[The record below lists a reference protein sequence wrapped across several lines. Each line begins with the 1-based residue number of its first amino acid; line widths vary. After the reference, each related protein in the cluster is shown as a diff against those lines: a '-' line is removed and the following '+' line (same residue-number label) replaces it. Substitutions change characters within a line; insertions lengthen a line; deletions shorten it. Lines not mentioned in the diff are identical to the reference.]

1 LGYVSLRTNT
11 IHPNPKQGQMSLK
24 EKQPED
30 LKLYYTIGEVSSML
44 GVNASLI
51 RFWEKEFPALNLK
64 KNKKGNR
71 LFTKVDIQHLKE
83 IYNLLSPIRYK
94 FYWAQVNNYNSN
106 NFKNNNKNIFGSS
119 GLMSILAWPKFLP
132 DLQLMPVSGSDD
144 SVAKFYVGG
153 KP

>member
-83 IYNLLSPIRYK
+83 IYHWVKEQGYTLEGARKKMLAEKKMKSGNGRSGIESERWKTIQALL
-94 FYWAQVNNYNSN
+94 NE
-106 NFKNNNKNIFGSS
+106 
-119 GLMSILAWPKFLP
+119 L
-132 DLQLMPVSGSDD
+132 D
-144 SVAKFYVGG
+144 SLLKR
-153 KP
+153 

>member
-83 IYNLLSPIRYK
+83 IYHWVKEQGYTLEGARKKMLAEKKMKSGNGRSGIESERWNTIQALL
-94 FYWAQVNNYNSN
+94 NE
-106 NFKNNNKNIFGSS
+106 
-119 GLMSILAWPKFLP
+119 L
-132 DLQLMPVSGSDD
+132 D
-144 SVAKFYVGG
+144 SLLKR
-153 KP
+153 

>member
-1 LGYVSLRTNT
+1 MGYVSLRTNT

-83 IYNLLSPIRYK
+83 IYHWVKEQGYTLEGARKKMLAEKKMKSGNGR
-94 FYWAQVNNYNSN
+94 
-106 NFKNNNKNIFGSS
+106 S
-119 GLMSILAWPKFLP
+119 GLESERWNTIQALLNE
-132 DLQLMPVSGSDD
+132 LD
-144 SVAKFYVGG
+144 SLLKR
-153 KP
+153 

>member
-83 IYNLLSPIRYK
+83 IYHWVKEQGYTLEGARKKMLAEKKMKSGNGRSGIESER
-94 FYWAQVNNYNSN
+94 W
-106 NFKNNNKNIFGSS
+106 KNIQA
-119 GLMSILAWPKFLP
+119 LLNEL
-132 DLQLMPVSGSDD
+132 D
-144 SVAKFYVGG
+144 SLLKR
-153 KP
+153 

>member
-1 LGYVSLRTNT
+1 MGYVSLRTNT

-83 IYNLLSPIRYK
+83 IYHWVKDQGYTLEGARKKMLAEKKMKSGNGRSGIESERWNTIQALL
-94 FYWAQVNNYNSN
+94 NE
-106 NFKNNNKNIFGSS
+106 
-119 GLMSILAWPKFLP
+119 L
-132 DLQLMPVSGSDD
+132 D
-144 SVAKFYVGG
+144 SLLKR
-153 KP
+153 

>member
-1 LGYVSLRTNT
+1 MGYVSLRTNT

-83 IYNLLSPIRYK
+83 IYHWVKEQGYTLEGARKKMLAEKKMKSGNGRSGIESERWKTIQALL
-94 FYWAQVNNYNSN
+94 NE
-106 NFKNNNKNIFGSS
+106 
-119 GLMSILAWPKFLP
+119 L
-132 DLQLMPVSGSDD
+132 D
-144 SVAKFYVGG
+144 SLLKR
-153 KP
+153 

>member
-1 LGYVSLRTNT
+1 
-11 IHPNPKQGQMSLK
+11 MSLK

-83 IYNLLSPIRYK
+83 IYHWVKEQGYTLEGARKKMLAEKKMKSGNGRSGIESERWNTIQALL
-94 FYWAQVNNYNSN
+94 NE
-106 NFKNNNKNIFGSS
+106 
-119 GLMSILAWPKFLP
+119 L
-132 DLQLMPVSGSDD
+132 D
-144 SVAKFYVGG
+144 SLLKR
-153 KP
+153 

>member
-83 IYNLLSPIRYK
+83 IYHWVKEQGYTLEGARKKMLAEKKMKSGNGRSGIESERWKTIQALLNELDALLKR
-94 FYWAQVNNYNSN
+94 
-106 NFKNNNKNIFGSS
+106 
-119 GLMSILAWPKFLP
+119 
-132 DLQLMPVSGSDD
+132 
-144 SVAKFYVGG
+144 
-153 KP
+153 

>member
-1 LGYVSLRTNT
+1 MGYVSLRTNT

-83 IYNLLSPIRYK
+83 IYHWVKEQGYTLEGARKKMLAEKKMKSGNGRSGIESERWNTIQALL
-94 FYWAQVNNYNSN
+94 NE
-106 NFKNNNKNIFGSS
+106 
-119 GLMSILAWPKFLP
+119 L
-132 DLQLMPVSGSDD
+132 D
-144 SVAKFYVGG
+144 SLLKR
-153 KP
+153 

>member
-1 LGYVSLRTNT
+1 MGYVSLRTNS

-83 IYNLLSPIRYK
+83 IYHWVKEQGYTLEGARKKMLAEKKMKSGNGRSGIESERWNTIQALL
-94 FYWAQVNNYNSN
+94 NE
-106 NFKNNNKNIFGSS
+106 
-119 GLMSILAWPKFLP
+119 L
-132 DLQLMPVSGSDD
+132 D
-144 SVAKFYVGG
+144 SLLKR
-153 KP
+153 